1 MSIRKKILLIAIA
14 PVLILGILSII
25 FTFTIMKNTMMNEIE
40 EALRGTAAATLAA
53 YDQNTGDYLKAS
65 NGDIWKG
72 SYNIS
77 KSESLVDRIKENTGM
92 DVTFFYGSERIM
104 TSAVDSNGDRILDS
118 VAGDVIVENVL
129 NNGNNYFSK
138 AVSIDGTLNYGYYM
152 PVYQNGSS
160 DIVGMV
166 FVGTNKEEK
175 DAVIRN
181 IMMIIGAA
189 VCIVM
194 VVCAGIAI
202 KMSSSLSKDIKISI
216 DVVKE
221 VAGGNLDIWVDDRL
235 IKKKDEVGELS
246 RITVTLRDTMKSVI
260 KDISSN
266 AKTILEAGNNLKEVA
281 DKTSVTMEEVR
292 SAVAIVTQ
300 NSGEQA
306 QHSKNTSEYMKIMG
320 NDITETS
327 DEVELLSNNAISMQ
341 QSGKQAQET
350 LVKLCTI
357 NKDVENIINEVQ
369 TQTEQTNNS
378 IQEIHS
384 ATELI
389 SSIAEQTNMLS
400 LNASIEAARA
410 GESGR
415 GFAVVAEQIKKL
427 ADESKTSSKEIDKT
441 SKELIEASQKS
452 VEVMKQM
459 QAIITSQSESMNETQ
474 NVVES
479 VLNAIESS
487 MDSIGL
493 IKTKAKKLENS
504 RNEVI
509 QAVSQLSET
518 SQHNVEETIKT
529 HDETVEV
536 ADTFK
541 DVAQSAKR
549 LQQIAGQLADSVDY
563 FKI

>member
-53 YDQNTGDYLKAS
+53 YDQNAGDYLKAS

-235 IKKKDEVGELS
+235 MKKKDEVGELS

-427 ADESKTSSKEIDKT
+427 ADESKTSSKEVDKT

>member
-129 NNGNNYFSK
+129 NSGNNYFSK

-166 FVGTNKEEK
+166 FVGTDKEEK

-181 IMMIIGAA
+181 IMMIIGAS

-194 VVCAGIAI
+194 AVCAGIAI

-235 IKKKDEVGELS
+235 MKKKDEVGELS
-246 RITVTLRDTMKSVI
+246 KITVTLRDTMKSVI

-306 QHSKNTSEYMKIMG
+306 QHSKNTSEYMKVMG

-327 DEVELLSNNAISMQ
+327 DEVELLSNNALSMQ

-350 LVKLCTI
+350 LFKLCTI

-369 TQTEQTNNS
+369 TQTEQTNTS
-378 IQEIHS
+378 IQEIRS
-384 ATELI
+384 TTELI

-452 VEVMKQM
+452 VEVIKQM

>member
-235 IKKKDEVGELS
+235 MKKKDEVGELS

-518 SQHNVEETIKT
+518 SQHNVEETIKA

>member
-129 NNGNNYFSK
+129 NSGNNYFSK

-166 FVGTNKEEK
+166 FVGTDKEEK

-181 IMMIIGAA
+181 IMMIIGAS

-194 VVCAGIAI
+194 AVCAGIAI
-202 KMSSSLSKDIKISI
+202 KMSSSLSKDIRISI

-235 IKKKDEVGELS
+235 MKKKDEVGELS
-246 RITVTLRDTMKSVI
+246 KITVTLRDTMKSVI

-306 QHSKNTSEYMKIMG
+306 QHSKNTSEYMKVMG

-327 DEVELLSNNAISMQ
+327 DEVELLSNNALSMQ

-350 LVKLCTI
+350 LFKLCTI

-369 TQTEQTNNS
+369 TQTEQTNTS
-378 IQEIHS
+378 IQEIRS
-384 ATELI
+384 TTELI

>member
-235 IKKKDEVGELS
+235 MKKKDEVGELS

-400 LNASIEAARA
+400 LNASIETARA

>member
-175 DAVIRN
+175 DAVIIN

-235 IKKKDEVGELS
+235 MKKKDEVGELS

>member
-235 IKKKDEVGELS
+235 MKKKDEVGELS

-292 SAVAIVTQ
+292 LAVAIVTQ

>member
-129 NNGNNYFSK
+129 NSGNNYFSK

-166 FVGTNKEEK
+166 FVGTDKEEK

-181 IMMIIGAA
+181 IMMIIGAS

-194 VVCAGIAI
+194 AVCAGIAI

-235 IKKKDEVGELS
+235 MKKKDEVGELS
-246 RITVTLRDTMKSVI
+246 KITVTLRDTMKSVI

>member
-118 VAGDVIVENVL
+118 VAGDVIVKNVL

-166 FVGTNKEEK
+166 FVGTDKEEK

-181 IMMIIGAA
+181 IMFIIGAA
-189 VCIVM
+189 VCVVM

-221 VAGGNLDIWVDDRL
+221 VAGGNLDIWVDERL
-235 IKKKDEVGELS
+235 MKKKDEVGELS

-306 QHSKNTSEYMKIMG
+306 QHSKNTSEYMKVMG

-327 DEVELLSNNAISMQ
+327 DEVELLSNNALSMQ